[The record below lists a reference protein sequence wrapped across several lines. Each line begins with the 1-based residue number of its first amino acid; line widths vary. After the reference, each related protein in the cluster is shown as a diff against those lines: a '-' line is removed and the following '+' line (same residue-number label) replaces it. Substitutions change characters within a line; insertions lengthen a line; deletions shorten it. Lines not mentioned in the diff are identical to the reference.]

1 MNGLL
6 RSRIGL
12 EMFFALSFPSRVVVI
27 VATTSTLGA
36 THLRRQAKR
45 YLEVLGA
52 TAGMMVEAVSGSKA
66 ERGTLSLPGY
76 VAAAVAG

>member
-12 EMFFALSFPSRVVVI
+12 EMFFALSFPSHVVI
-27 VATTSTLGA
+27 VATTSTLEA